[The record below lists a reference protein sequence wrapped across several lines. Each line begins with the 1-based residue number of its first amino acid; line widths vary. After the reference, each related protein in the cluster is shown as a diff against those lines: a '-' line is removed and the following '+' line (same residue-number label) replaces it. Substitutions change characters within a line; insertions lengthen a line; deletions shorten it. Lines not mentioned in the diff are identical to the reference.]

1 MKEQILQDLKAQWKK
16 AAEGQFAK
24 EPDKVVNA
32 NLDKN
37 ANEIMSNPLV
47 KINAKLVGITKE
59 DVVRILSEIRD
70 EVCK

>member
-1 MKEQILQDLKAQWKK
+1 MKEQILQNLKAQWKK
-16 AAEGQFAK
+16 AVEGQFAK
-24 EPDKVVNA
+24 EPDKVINA